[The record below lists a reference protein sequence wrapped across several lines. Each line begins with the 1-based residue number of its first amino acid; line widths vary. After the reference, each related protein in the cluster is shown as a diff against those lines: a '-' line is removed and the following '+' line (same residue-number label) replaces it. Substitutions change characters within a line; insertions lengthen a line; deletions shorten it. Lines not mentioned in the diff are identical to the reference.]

1 MMYKNMLKINSAK
14 LEKELKKR
22 NLTKTEVSKQ
32 LGYGETY
39 IVNVTSRGMISEPA
53 AKLLKN
59 LYNIDYDSYKHVQ
72 EEPAPEPPAPT
83 PAAIDYDKLNE
94 ILYDAVF
101 RAVRDALKS

>member
-1 MMYKNMLKINSAK
+1 MMYKNMIKIDSAK

-22 NLTKTEVSKQ
+22 NLTKMEVSKQ

-53 AKLLKN
+53 AKLLNN
-59 LYNIDYDSYKHVQ
+59 LYNIDIDSYKYVQ
-72 EEPAPEPPAPT
+72 EEPVPQAPAPA

-101 RAVRDALKS
+101 RAVRDALKG